1 MRSAEQYVGRPES
14 IATVGKPFAT
24 PSLARACGRDA
35 AESLEDADAYALRS
49 VGRRCAAGSD
59 RAWLRDRRQA
69 PRRAS
74 TLQLDE
80 DGPAW
85 WHRDDLSYPITR
97 LHRNQRRRH
106 HVAPMAEACELPIN
120 AIAAGSGLITK
131 RQRPPGTPETVAQL
145 ADRTRIIGNLAEGFH
160 GTRASALRHRDR
172 DPFFV
177 NIQANK
183 SGMFH
188 EARLLCMRLCTGHPA

>member
-1 MRSAEQYVGRPES
+1 MCIRDRYVGRPES

-74 TLQLDE
+74 TLQRDE

-85 WHRDDLSYPITR
+85 WRRDDLSSPDHQASSELVTAP
-97 LHRNQRRRH
+97 LRRTDGR
-106 HVAPMAEACELPIN
+106 
-120 AIAAGSGLITK
+120 GL
-131 RQRPPGTPETVAQL
+131 
-145 ADRTRIIGNLAEGFH
+145 
-160 GTRASALRHRDR
+160 
-172 DPFFV
+172 
-177 NIQANK
+177 
-183 SGMFH
+183 
-188 EARLLCMRLCTGHPA
+188 